1 MARPKRNG
9 PSDQELVDLYEQ
21 YAGNV
26 TAIARHLKRSR
37 ATVDHWYSKQ
47 LGMPGQ
53 GESGVGAGEK
63 QSVKMQG
70 KTFELPE
77 FPDDKVDS
85 NAIMDH
91 LSSIFEKKHAAAKS
105 RNWFDIKVNID
116 GPIGLTFVGDPHL
129 GDNGC
134 NYPLVRHHA
143 DLLRDTDGMYAVNIG
158 DTANNW
164 IGRLTKL
171 YAEQDSS
178 KKTERQLADWFLN
191 EAGIDWMV
199 WLMGNHDMWGEF
211 SEILRG
217 YNIKKI
223 PMEDWQARFVL
234 RFPNDRH
241 CKIWAAHDF
250 KGHSMWNTLHGP
262 QKAAHMKGQGV
273 HIFAS
278 GHTHN
283 WACHQEEH
291 GHNGEVY
298 WLLRSRG
305 YKYVDEYADL
315 LGHFPQQEGASITAI
330 INPDAT
336 SRAGFIQCFADMDLA
351 ADYLTWMRK

>member
-1 MARPKRNG
+1 MAREKRNG
-9 PSDQELVDLYEQ
+9 PDDKTLLNLYDKF
-21 YAGNV
+21 AGNL
-26 TAIARHLKRSR
+26 TLIADHLKKPRS
-37 ATVDHWYSKQ
+37 TVNHWYTQQ
-47 LGMPGQ
+47 LGMTGK
-53 GESGVGAGEK
+53 GISGVGADK
-63 QSVKMQG
+63 
-70 KTFELPE
+70 KTQEIVEDNGFELPE

-91 LSSIFEKKHAAAKS
+91 LSSIFEKKHAAAKA

-116 GPIGLTFVGDPHL
+116 GPIGLTFWGDPHL

-134 NYPLVRHHA
+134 NYPLIRHHA
-143 DLLRDTDGMYAVNIG
+143 ELHRNTEGMFSVNIG

-164 IGRLTKL
+164 IGRLKAL
-171 YAEQDSS
+171 YADQDSS

-191 EAGIDWMV
+191 EAGIKWMV
-199 WLMGNHDMWGEF
+199 WLMGNHDMWGDF
-211 SEILRG
+211 AEILRG
-217 YNIKKI
+217 YNIKRV
-223 PMEDWQARFVL
+223 PMEDHQARFVL

-241 CKIWAAHDF
+241 CRVWAAHDF
-250 KGHSMWNTLHGP
+250 KGHSMWNSLHGP
-262 QKAAHMKGQGV
+262 QKASHMKGQGV
-273 HIFAS
+273 HLFAC

-305 YKYVDEYADL
+305 YKFVDEYADK

-351 ADYLTWMRK
+351 ADYLTWLRK